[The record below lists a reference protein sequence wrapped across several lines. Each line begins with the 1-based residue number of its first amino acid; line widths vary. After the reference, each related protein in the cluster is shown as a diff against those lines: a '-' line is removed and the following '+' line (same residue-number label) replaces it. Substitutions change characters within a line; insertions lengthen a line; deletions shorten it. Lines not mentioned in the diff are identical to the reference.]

1 MRKLWLIFSQAVT
14 VGLAGLF
21 VVGTFR
27 PEWLQARKPQATI
40 SVSQGAR
47 THTPAGSL
55 APAAGRAA
63 ASVVSITT
71 SKADKHKADPWAQL
85 LGEEGEDDE
94 PSGMGMGSGVVASAE
109 GHILTNHHVVA
120 GADDIEVMLPDG
132 RQLRAQVVGT
142 DPDTDLAILKIQAD
156 KLTPITFGNSDDLQ
170 IGDAVLALGNPFGVG
185 QTVTAGIISALNRTQ
200 LGLSTFENFI
210 QTDAAINPG
219 NSGGALVDTEGRLLG
234 INSAIYSRS
243 GGSMGI
249 GFAIPVSTARQV
261 MEQIIKDGR
270 VVRGWIG
277 VELRPLNRYKLR
289 VSKTFRWRPRGPVM
303 QFFRERVVQDFFD
316 AGFDGEGELLMLV
329 HGQIGRAQAALF
341 AERLQRLAQDFAQQ
355 HLADQ
360 KLPPSQKQAYTMVI
374 GMRSWLF
381 AAFRD
386 LKRHPD

>member
-142 DPDTDLAILKIQAD
+142 DPETDLAILKIQAD

-277 VELRPLNRYKLR
+277 VELRPLNPALAKEVQ
-289 VSKTFRWRPRGPVM
+289 VSCCDGVLVAGVLGGGPADQGGMKVKD
-303 QFFRERVVQDFFD
+303 VIVKV
-316 AGFDGEGELLMLV
+316 AGQPIRNSGQLLNSV
-329 HGQIGRAQAALF
+329 AALTPGT
-341 AERLQRLAQDFAQQ
+341 EQRIEVLRGNQAVE
-355 HLADQ
+355 LTV
-360 KLPPSQKQAYTMVI
+360 KVGNRPPIQA
-374 GMRSWLF
+374 RK
-381 AAFRD
+381 AR
-386 LKRHPD
+386 

>member
-277 VELRPLNRYKLR
+277 VELRPLNPALAKEVQ
-289 VSKTFRWRPRGPVM
+289 VSCCDGVLVAGVLGGGPADQGGMKVKD
-303 QFFRERVVQDFFD
+303 VIVKV
-316 AGFDGEGELLMLV
+316 AGQPIRNSGQLLNSV
-329 HGQIGRAQAALF
+329 AALTPGT
-341 AERLQRLAQDFAQQ
+341 EQRIEVLRGNQAVE
-355 HLADQ
+355 LTV
-360 KLPPSQKQAYTMVI
+360 KVGNRPPIQA
-374 GMRSWLF
+374 RK
-381 AAFRD
+381 AR
-386 LKRHPD
+386 